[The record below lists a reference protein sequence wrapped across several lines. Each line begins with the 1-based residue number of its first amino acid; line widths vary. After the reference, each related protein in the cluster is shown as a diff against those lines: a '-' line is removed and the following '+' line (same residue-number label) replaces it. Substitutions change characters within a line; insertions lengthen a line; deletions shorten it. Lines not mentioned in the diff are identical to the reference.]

1 VGVSS
6 DENKIVP
13 FPGAAPAGL
22 APNKPAPAAPGA
34 PPVTVSSPAPGVTI
48 TVTNL
53 PAEPEEPH
61 PADVEGAGEDPAP
74 PAESPAA
81 VGDDPGEA
89 FATEEGLREY
99 YFDQMVR
106 LFWMKNPAAEWVD
119 LNETQFK
126 RELRKLGLR
135 AQADIQAG
143 QPISQLDEKLRTI
156 EQNHRVAYAGL
167 LAGYRA
173 GLHVVT
179 GRRVLVTEDPL
190 WIEPREGDWPT
201 LAAFFEGLLCGHEP
215 LDEKGGFKVIDQR
228 DHFYAWLQHAVQC
241 YYDCRIASGLALA
254 IAGEPDCGKSF
265 LTWILRQ
272 IFGGRVGKPYAA
284 MTGQDNF
291 NKDAAEA
298 VLQLVDDE
306 NQADTKLDMRQKFA
320 SEIKKFVA
328 NNEFR
333 LRAMHKDGFSVEVLR
348 RLVILVNL
356 QGILVLPPL
365 DGDVDDKLMIFKG
378 YTRPRP
384 QDQSSWLEGR
394 PTLATPYEQACWP
407 APMPTRTEQEKEAYR
422 ARVRAE
428 LPAFLWWLLK
438 KFVVPSRVSGGRFV
452 VRYWHHPAIV
462 AELHDMSPH
471 VRLWDLIVRSQCV
484 FKMDAAASDPEAPA
498 AIVDRDEWRGTASE
512 LEDLLR
518 NSTRSKLSADE
529 KREIKAANWL
539 GKRLDL
545 CEKHLGS
552 QFCHQEKTRLKR
564 IWVLKPRP
572 EDKGETK

>member
-1 VGVSS
+1 MS
-6 DENKIVP
+6 DEEKIVP

-22 APNKPAPAAPGA
+22 PANNAPEAATAAGPGSFVS
-34 PPVTVSSPAPGVTI
+34 VTVEGSGEAP
-48 TVTNL
+48 
-53 PAEPEEPH
+53 PEEPA
-61 PADVEGAGEDPAP
+61 PTVAGDEPDGDNLGDAFQTED
-74 PAESPAA
+74 S
-81 VGDDPGEA
+81 
-89 FATEEGLREY
+89 LREY

-106 LFWMKNPAAEWVD
+106 LFWMKNPAKEWVD
-119 LNETQFK
+119 LNETQLK
-126 RELRKLGLR
+126 RELKKLGLR
-135 AQADIQAG
+135 DKANAMAKEA
-143 QPISQLDEKLRTI
+143 ISPLDEKLRTI

-167 LAGYRA
+167 LAGYKA

-179 GRRVLVTEDPL
+179 GRRVLVTEDPIF
-190 WIEPREGDWPT
+190 IEPKEGEWPI
-201 LAAFFEGLLCGHEP
+201 LASFFEGLLCGKEP
-215 LDEKGGFKVIDQR
+215 SDEKGGFNTIDQR
-228 DHFYAWLQHAVQC
+228 PHFFAWLQHAVQS
-241 YYDCRIASGLALA
+241 YYDCRITRGLALA

-272 IFGGRVGKPYAA
+272 CFGGRVGKPYAA

-365 DGDVDDKLMIFKG
+365 DGDVDDKLMLFKG
-378 YTRPRP
+378 YTRAHPAGDLSTWR
-384 QDQSSWLEGR
+384 EGR
-394 PTLATPYEQACWP
+394 PTAATPHAQACWP
-407 APMPTRTEQEKEAYR
+407 APMPTRTEEEQEAYR

-438 KFVVPSRVSGGRFV
+438 KFVVPSHVSGGRFV
-452 VRYWHHPAIV
+452 VRHWHHPVIV

-471 VRLWDLIVRSQCV
+471 TRLWDLIVRSQCV
-484 FKMDAAASDPEAPA
+484 FKVDKAADDPASPA
-498 AIVDRDEWRGTASE
+498 YVVDRDEWRGSAGD
-512 LEDLLR
+512 LEDLLK
-518 NSTRSKLSADE
+518 NGARSKLSADE
-529 KREIKAANWL
+529 KREIKASNWL
-539 GKRLDL
+539 GKRLSL
-545 CEKHLGS
+545 CERHLGAA
-552 QFCHQEKTRLKR
+552 FCHLDKSNRLKKT
-564 IWVLKPRP
+564 WVLKPRP
-572 EDKGETK
+572 QDKGETS

>member
-1 VGVSS
+1 LGVS

-13 FPGAAPAGL
+13 FPGAAAATPAPEGL
-22 APNKPAPAAPGA
+22 AANNPPPASVSASTSTPGAFVSIETAPPEPPAPDEPEAPAAG
-34 PPVTVSSPAPGVTI
+34 
-48 TVTNL
+48 
-53 PAEPEEPH
+53 EPE
-61 PADVEGAGEDPAP
+61 
-74 PAESPAA
+74 
-81 VGDDPGEA
+81 GDDPGDA
-89 FATEEGLREY
+89 FNTEDALAEY
-99 YFDQMVR
+99 YFDQMIR
-106 LFWMKNPAAEWVD
+106 LFWMKNPGKEWVD

-126 RELRKLGLR
+126 RELRKLGLKDK
-135 AQADIQAG
+135 ASVQAG
-143 QPISQLDEKLRTI
+143 ELISQVDEKLRTI

-179 GRRVLVTEDPL
+179 GRRVLVTEEPL
-190 WIEPREGDWPT
+190 FIEPKEGQWPT
-201 LAAFFEGLLCGHEP
+201 LEAFFAGLLCGTEP
-215 LDEKGGFKVIDQR
+215 KDDAGGVNVIDQR
-228 DHFYAWLQHAVQC
+228 PHFFAWLQHAVQS
-241 YYDCRIASGLALA
+241 YYDCHRSRGLALA

-265 LTWILRQ
+265 LTLVLRW
-272 IFGGRVGKPYAA
+272 IFGERVGKPYAA

-365 DGDVDDKLMIFKG
+365 DGDVDDKLMLFKG

-384 QDQSSWLEGR
+384 PGDLSTWREGR
-394 PTLATPYEQACWP
+394 PTLETPYQEACWP
-407 APMPTRTEQEKEAYR
+407 APMPTRTEAEQEAYR
-422 ARVRAE
+422 TRVRAE

-438 KFVVPSRVSGGRFV
+438 KFEMPSHVSGGRFV
-452 VRYWHHPAIV
+452 VRHWHHPVIV
-462 AELHDMSPH
+462 AELHEMSPH
-471 VRLWDLIVRSQCV
+471 TRLWDLIVRSQCV
-484 FKMDAAASDPEAPA
+484 FKKDVGTTETGVILADC
-498 AIVDRDEWRGTASE
+498 DEWKGEAKD
-512 LEDLLR
+512 LEDLLK
-518 NSTRSKLSADE
+518 NHPRSKLSADE

-539 GKRLDL
+539 GKRLAL

-552 QFCHQEKTRLKR
+552 QFCQFKKERLSR
-564 IWVLKPRP
+564 VWVLKPRP